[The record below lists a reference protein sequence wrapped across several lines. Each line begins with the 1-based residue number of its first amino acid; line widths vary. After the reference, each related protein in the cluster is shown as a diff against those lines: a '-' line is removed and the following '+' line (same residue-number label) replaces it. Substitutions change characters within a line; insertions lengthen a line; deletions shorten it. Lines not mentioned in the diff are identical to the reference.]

1 MQRFS
6 HKNKHLSGSDP
17 VINPFKFGNIVS
29 GDFFYNREDELLRIK
44 QTLAGG
50 NNITLYAPRRYGKSS
65 LVNKALKEL
74 EQEGFTT
81 IYLDIMSVYSR
92 DTFIKNYTR
101 AIADKQKASLENT
114 IKKMAGLISGIV
126 PSVAF
131 DSTGMPSFSLSWIQ
145 GKDKEQTLIDVINLP
160 EKLATD
166 KSRWIIAFDEFQEI
180 TKLNGEKFEKMLRSA
195 IQHHQNVSYLFLGS
209 KTHILKDMFS
219 NKNRAFYN
227 AAAIMSIDTIEEN
240 KSVKYL
246 ITRFKRSDIKIDR
259 DTAEYL
265 LQTAGNIPYYIQYI
279 AFEIWQNMIL
289 SDTDKITTKH
299 VDQAV
304 KRVLELK
311 SDYYWELTNKHT
323 SYRKKVLYA
332 LSRSAPELFSKKT
345 TQDFDLGAV
354 SSTQKA
360 IDVFIND
367 GIIERNQ
374 SKYDFSDPI
383 YKKFINR
390 HL

>member
-1 MQRFS
+1 M
-6 HKNKHLSGSDP
+6 NKT
-17 VINPFKFGNIVS
+17 NPFKFGNIVS
-29 GDFFYNREDELLRIK
+29 GDFFYNRENELLRIK
-44 QTLAGG
+44 QTLVGG
-50 NNITLYAPRRYGKSS
+50 NSITLYAPRRFGKSS

-74 EQEGFTT
+74 EEEGFTT
-81 IYLDIMSVYSR
+81 VYLDIMSIYSR

-101 AIADKQKASLENT
+101 AIAGKQSASLEKT
-114 IKKMAGLISGIV
+114 IKKIAKFISGIV

-131 DSTGMPSFSLSWIQ
+131 DSTGMPTFSLSWIE
-145 GKDKEQTLIDVINLP
+145 GNDKEQTLMDVINLP
-160 EKLATD
+160 EKLAD
-166 KSRWIIAFDEFQEI
+166 DNSKWIIAFDEFQEI
-180 TKLNGEKFEKMLRSA
+180 AKLNGDNFEKLLRSC

-227 AAAIMSIDTIEEN
+227 AAAIMSINTIEES
-240 KSVKYL
+240 KSIKYL
-246 ITRFKRSDIKIDR
+246 ISRFKRSDTEIDN
-259 DTAEYL
+259 DTAKYL
-265 LQTAGNIPYYIQYI
+265 LKTAGNIPYYIQYI
-279 AFEIWQNMIL
+279 AFEIWQNIIL
-289 SDTDKITTKH
+289 SDKNRITTMH
-299 VDQAV
+299 IDEAV

-323 SYRKKVLYA
+323 SYRKKVLFA
-332 LSRSAPELFSKKT
+332 LSQSASELFSKKT
-345 TQDFDLGAV
+345 AKDFGLGAV

-374 SKYDFSDPI
+374 SQYDFSDPI

-390 HL
+390 YL

>member
-1 MQRFS
+1 M
-6 HKNKHLSGSDP
+6 NKT
-17 VINPFKFGNIVS
+17 NPFKFGNIVS

-74 EQEGFTT
+74 EEEGFTT
-81 IYLDIMSVYSR
+81 VYLDIMSVYSR

-101 AIADKQKASLENT
+101 AIADKQSASLEKT
-114 IKKMAGLISGIV
+114 VKKIAKFISGIV

-131 DSTGMPSFSLSWIQ
+131 DSSGMPTFSLSWIE

-160 EKLATD
+160 EKLAGD
-166 KSRWIIAFDEFQEI
+166 NSKWIIAFDEFQEI
-180 TKLNGEKFEKMLRSA
+180 TKLNGENFEKLLRSG

-219 NKNRAFYN
+219 SKNRAFYN
-227 AAAIMSIDTIEEN
+227 AAAIMSINTIEES

-246 ITRFKRSDIKIDR
+246 ISRFRRSDIEIDN
-259 DTAEYL
+259 DTAKYL
-265 LQTAGNIPYYIQYI
+265 LQAAGNIPYYIQYI
-279 AFEIWQNMIL
+279 AFEIWQNIIL
-289 SDTDKITTKH
+289 SDKNSITTKYI
-299 VDQAV
+299 DEAV
-304 KRVLELK
+304 KRILELK

-323 SYRKKVLYA
+323 SYRKKVLCA
-332 LSRSAPELFSKKT
+332 LSQSASELFSKKT
-345 TQDFDLGAV
+345 AKDFDLGAV

-374 SKYDFSDPI
+374 LKYDFSDPI

-390 HL
+390 YL

>member
-1 MQRFS
+1 M
-6 HKNKHLSGSDP
+6 
-17 VINPFKFGNIVS
+17 
-29 GDFFYNREDELLRIK
+29 LRIK

-74 EQEGFTT
+74 EEEGFTT
-81 IYLDIMSVYSR
+81 VYLDIMSVYSR

-101 AIADKQKASLENT
+101 AIVDKQKASLAKT
-114 IKKMAGLISGIV
+114 TKKIARFISGIV

-131 DSTGMPSFSLSWIQ
+131 DSSGMPSFSFSWIE
-145 GKDKEQTLIDVINLP
+145 GKDKEQTLLDVINLP
-160 EKLATD
+160 EKFATD
-166 KSRWIIAFDEFQEI
+166 NIRWIIAFDEFQEI
-180 TKLNGEKFEKMLRSA
+180 TKLNGENFEKLLRSG

-219 NKNRAFYN
+219 DKNRAFYN
-227 AAAIMSIDTIEEN
+227 AAAVMTINTIEEN

-246 ITRFKRSDIKIDR
+246 ITRFKRSDIEIDT

-279 AFEIWQNMIL
+279 AFEIWQNIIL

-299 VDQAV
+299 VDDAV

-311 SDYYWELTNKHT
+311 SDYYWELTNKYT
-323 SYRKKVLYA
+323 SYRKKVLHA
-332 LSRSAPELFSKKT
+332 LSQSASELFSKKT
-345 TQDFDLGAV
+345 AQDFDLGAV

-360 IDVFIND
+360 IDVFISD

-374 SKYDFSDPI
+374 SRYDFSDPI
-383 YKKFINR
+383 YKRFINQN
-390 HL
+390 L